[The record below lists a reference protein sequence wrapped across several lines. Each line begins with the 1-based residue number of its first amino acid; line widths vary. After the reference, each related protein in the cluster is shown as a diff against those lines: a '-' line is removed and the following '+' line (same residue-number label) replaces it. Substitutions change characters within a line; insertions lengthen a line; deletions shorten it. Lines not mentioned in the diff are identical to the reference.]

1 MCRTKDGVI
10 NLVILI
16 FNIINFAFI
25 ITVVTRSAFFAFLMA
40 SILGFVITGIFCV
53 INLFANTETKTLHW
67 PEAEVVY
74 TRIWLLYY
82 FIVTIFVLSMAN
94 HILQILAGIF
104 GILTAIAYVVKSH
117 HLYITHLA
125 EEPNMVYVKQ

>member
-1 MCRTKDGVI
+1 
-10 NLVILI
+10 
-16 FNIINFAFI
+16 
-25 ITVVTRSAFFAFLMA
+25 MA

-94 HILQILAGIF
+94 HILQILAGVSIMC
-104 GILTAIAYVVKSH
+104 V
-117 HLYITHLA
+117 
-125 EEPNMVYVKQ
+125 Q